1 MLWYSFTL
9 CRTVGYIN
17 GGGLSLWPLASFT
30 APALTSAGACSLPL
44 YPWFSPGYIN
54 REKSRSRASLAVPR
68 FIQATATTGF
78 LGVPGHSLFL
88 AQRFQPGPRLEA

>member
-30 APALTSAGACSLPL
+30 APALTSAGAFLLPVYPRVSL
-44 YPWFSPGYIN
+44 GYIN
-54 REKSRSRASLAVPR
+54 CEKSRSRASLAVPR